1 MAAKSTGPTVNIQNT
16 QAPKAE
22 QVHTAVKL
30 TVKTMSAEGQL
41 DNAVALQEDNWGK
54 TSGDPP
60 ERFGVLVTVFSA
72 KQPQQCTSLK
82 MEMAEQH
89 PVATDVGLDERL
101 SGSSALWE
109 SAALTSVTE
118 KEDEE
123 GGDANTEGRV
133 LKSENEEDGFRST
146 ADPSSIK
153 EKKEGKLPSSEEDHG
168 GEAAESWVKALEQQL
183 AGEREQMEENG
194 RRVHFSNEVQYFEDE
209 EFPTELEDCIEE
221 MDEELDEGSPPE
233 GQKILLLNRRTEEYQ
248 MDAKVEELKIDG
260 DKEQDLA
267 EKEKASAE
275 REDGVAPQELW
286 EGETDFGS
294 NELTLTEPLTS
305 DGSLTHPPSA
315 ASQSEVTLHQLQ
327 WPQPHHQPPPP
338 SC

>member
-16 QAPKAE
+16 QAAKAE

-30 TVKTMSAEGQL
+30 AVKTMSAEGQR
-41 DNAVALQEDNWGK
+41 DNAVALQDDNWGK

-60 ERFGVLVTVFSA
+60 ERFGVLVIVFSA

-82 MEMAEQH
+82 MVMADQH

-109 SAALTSVTE
+109 SAALSSVTE

-123 GGDANTEGRV
+123 GGDANTEGGV
-133 LKSENEEDGFRST
+133 LKSENEEDGFRFT
-146 ADPSSIK
+146 VDPSSIK
-153 EKKEGKLPSSEEDHG
+153 EKKEEKLLSSEEDHG

-194 RRVHFSNEVQYFEDE
+194 RRVHFSHEVQYFEDE
-209 EFPTELEDCIEE
+209 GFPAELEECVEE

-233 GQKILLLNRRTEEYQ
+233 GPKILLDCLNRRTEECQ
-248 MDAKVEELKIDG
+248 MDGKVEELKIDG

-275 REDGVAPQELW
+275 RE
-286 EGETDFGS
+286 DFGS

-315 ASQSEVTLHQLQ
+315 ASQSEVTLHRLQ